1 MAFPSRHYTILPCDY
16 ESVTQW
22 APKFIEF
29 RLNALKSAPQ
39 CTTSSYE
46 LEAAIP
52 QQEWISTL
60 SKPVFRVLLCV
71 SRNIES
77 QGPVH
82 VWDSEW
88 VGVLCMY
95 GPRYNDKED
104 CLESTWYLGGGFVSP
119 LHRGRSTLRD
129 IYNFGIQQAT
139 NTDRSLA
146 KNRQSRTGIE
156 IIAKA
161 NDAPTLRYYRTGGL
175 EVTQSM
181 TLGEYYAQA
190 GWSFSISADLL
201 GLKIVVMRMV
211 IEREA
216 AVRPRL

>member
-1 MAFPSRHYTILPCDY
+1 MTSSPRHYTILPCDY
-16 ESVTQW
+16 KSVTQW

-46 LEAAIP
+46 LEVAIP

-60 SKPVFRVLLCV
+60 CKPVFRVLLCTV
-71 SRNIES
+71 HTTED
-77 QGPVH
+77 QGPAH
-82 VWDSEW
+82 VWDNEW
-88 VGVLCMY
+88 VGVLSLY

-119 LHRGRSTLRD
+119 LHRGQSTLRD
-129 IYNFGIQQAT
+129 IFNFGVQQAT

-146 KNRQSRTGIE
+146 KHRRSRTCAE

-161 NDAPTLRYYRTGGL
+161 NDAPTLRYYRASGL

-181 TLGEYYAQA
+181 TLGEYYSQA
-190 GWSFSISADLL
+190 GWDFSISADLL